1 MADSRSVALN
11 HTAGLSTPQQV
22 QMLLFSLFALM
33 DGKDSHKAALKKVIR
48 NRKKALYRELGVPI
62 DDDANSVGYYTLIDL
77 EKVTLGL
84 YGRDF
89 ADWVRDTQNPTEILF
104 RVAAETGIV
113 LLPGKGFGAPHPS
126 GRASLANLNE
136 YQYVAIGRSLRGLAA
151 EMHETFLK
159 SGGRR
164 EAAPQPS
171 RIAGTRTS
179 QEEGGKQGTRRGATR
194 TSG

>member
-1 MADSRSVALN
+1 
-11 HTAGLSTPQQV
+11 
-22 QMLLFSLFALM
+22 
-33 DGKDSHKAALKKVIR
+33 
-48 NRKKALYRELGVPI
+48 I
-62 DDDANSVGYYTLIDL
+62 DDDANSVDYYTLIDL

-136 YQYVAIGRSLRGLAA
+136 YQYAAIGRSLRGLAA
-151 EMHETFLK
+151 ELHGTFLK

-164 EAAPQPS
+164 DAAPQASP
-171 RIAGTRTS
+171 IAGTRTS
-179 QEEGGKQGTRRGATR
+179 KGEGPGEERGAGI
-194 TSG
+194 TSHAGMTEEEP